1 MWGFNSMRCET
12 EIQLSTLED
21 LLIGV
26 EKNVT
31 SLGKLYQKYNLCRY
45 PSILPGR
52 SKDENFYLS
61 ATGDETS
68 SSIQPTNC
76 SKNEYI
82 TSFKRCNLSEAV
94 KACTVFSI
102 SIRLGAWLLSCMSL
116 IHKLPDL
123 LYQVPSPKLS
133 IYT

>member
-1 MWGFNSMRCET
+1 MRCET

-52 SKDENFYLS
+52 SKDEKLL
-61 ATGDETS
+61 
-68 SSIQPTNC
+68 P
-76 SKNEYI
+76 
-82 TSFKRCNLSEAV
+82 
-94 KACTVFSI
+94 FSN
-102 SIRLGAWLLSCMSL
+102 R
-116 IHKLPDL
+116 
-123 LYQVPSPKLS
+123 
-133 IYT
+133 